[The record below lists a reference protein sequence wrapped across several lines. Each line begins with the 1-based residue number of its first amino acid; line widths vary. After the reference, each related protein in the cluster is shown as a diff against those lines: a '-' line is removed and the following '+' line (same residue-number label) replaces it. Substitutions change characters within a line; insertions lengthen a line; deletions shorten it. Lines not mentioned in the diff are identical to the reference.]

1 MKINFLKIR
10 YVALILLSIFMFF
23 SCSYGLDEFFYRDGV
38 VNSRARSLLSLP
50 SSEVP
55 EVPSDADYDF
65 WLITDVHFGGEHGK
79 KTGERKDQ
87 QFIQKIMDLP
97 QSKRPYFIVCLGDV
111 AEHGKPGEYRN
122 YRKFTDQI
130 AEIPNPLGNPIVTY
144 SIVGNH
150 DLYNSGWES
159 YRKYVYPNTS
169 FYVFQTHGISWYFI
183 DSGSGSLGKKQFSK
197 LKAAMKND
205 SNKKFVFSHFPIYAD
220 GLFYFTMQDTTERN
234 LLISLCAKNDVIRF
248 FDGHTHEKHENRL
261 GSFIENN
268 LPGYLE
274 DRSWAV
280 VTVNESSFSSRI
292 KVVTLD

>member
-159 YRKYVYPNTS
+159 YRKYVYPYTS

-183 DSGSGSLGKKQFSK
+183 DSGSGSLGMYENILKNFGPDSYIGRCASVIMGSTETTFYAITLYYGSVNIKKTRHTLPS
-197 LKAAMKND
+197 A
-205 SNKKFVFSHFPIYAD
+205 
-220 GLFYFTMQDTTERN
+220 
-234 LLISLCAKNDVIRF
+234 LCADF
-248 FDGHTHEKHENRL
+248 T
-261 GSFIENN
+261 SFI
-268 LPGYLE
+268 LSPKIVKL
-274 DRSWAV
+274 
-280 VTVNESSFSSRI
+280 FF
-292 KVVTLD
+292 K